1 MLSRARLDMGQKRTG
16 RETERQEKRLKSSGC
31 VCVGATDSESE
42 DTNHIRAVNLTTY
55 THTEP
60 SWCSRAL
67 MRLNRRS
74 GLEVKSMM
82 CVSEPPTH

>member
-1 MLSRARLDMGQKRTG
+1 MGMLSRARLDMGQKRTG
-16 RETERQEKRLKSSGC
+16 RERERERQERRLKSSG
-31 VCVGATDSESE
+31 VGATDSERE
-42 DTNHIRAVNLTTY
+42 DTNHRLACTH